1 MIVIKMEL
9 WPRGDESRKRDLGV
23 AHIANV
29 GGDEE
34 LGNYEVTLFKAA
46 EYSARDAGGIWR
58 CGVVTGFPRASK
70 QHGPWDLL
78 FRALKGIVGPRNR
91 A

>member
-1 MIVIKMEL
+1 MIVIRMEL
-9 WPRGDESRKRDLGV
+9 WPKGAESLKRDLGV
-23 AHIANV
+23 AHIVNV
-29 GGDEE
+29 GGDGD

-46 EYSARDAGGIWR
+46 EYSPKGAGGIWR
-58 CGVVTGFPRASK
+58 RGVVTGFPRSSK